1 MCNIIDFELMCFG
14 EVFFY
19 MLDCLCCWEI
29 FYYVYLLI
37 ILLNEKRFVNF
48 YFNLFYY
55 INRVIIKILNK
66 CVLVRWINNK
76 KNNYL

>member
-1 MCNIIDFELMCFG
+1 MFFG

-19 MLDCLCCWEI
+19 MLDCLCCCEI

-37 ILLNEKRFVNF
+37 ILLNKERFVNF

-76 KNNYL
+76 KDNYL

>member
-1 MCNIIDFELMCFG
+1 MLFKCLVDG
-14 EVFFY
+14 VFFY
-19 MLDCLCCWEI
+19 RLGCLCCWKI
-29 FYYVYLLI
+29 IYYVYLLI
-37 ILLNEKRFVNF
+37 ILLNKKRFVNF

-76 KNNYL
+76 KDNYL